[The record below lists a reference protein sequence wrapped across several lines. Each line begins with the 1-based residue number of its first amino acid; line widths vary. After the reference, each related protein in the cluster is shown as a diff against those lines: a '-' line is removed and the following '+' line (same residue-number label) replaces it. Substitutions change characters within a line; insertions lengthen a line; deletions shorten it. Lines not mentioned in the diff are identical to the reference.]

1 MYAQARLDVPFL
13 FDAAPTSV
21 PIGMFFSGKPTASEL
36 LARLALPDALNMVA
50 SRCRAT
56 AETAST
62 GTATFTMTVD
72 GSSVGTVTFTASAT
86 GVVAFTNTAFAAGTF
101 KLTAPSSVDAT
112 LANISITLSGDR

>member
-1 MYAQARLDVPFL
+1 MP
-13 FDAAPTSV
+13 APTNLKQE
-21 PIGMFFSGKPTASEL
+21 KPETDVVGTLTVAWTTQGVYRGRG